1 MSQIQVK
8 EHYSVCSIKLH
19 ANDHCCFA
27 DVFHISTLSDNTA
40 RLTTACVCG
49 GAIQALYHYIWTE
62 QCSVG
67 SKHMLDK

>member
-1 MSQIQVK
+1 MK

-49 GAIQALYHYIWTE
+49 GAIQALYHYNFYGLNGAVLEASTR
-62 QCSVG
+62 
-67 SKHMLDK
+67 

>member
-1 MSQIQVK
+1 MK

-40 RLTTACVCG
+40 RLTAAAYVEV
-49 GAIQALYHYIWTE
+49 QYKLYIIIWTE

-67 SKHMLDK
+67 SKHTLDK